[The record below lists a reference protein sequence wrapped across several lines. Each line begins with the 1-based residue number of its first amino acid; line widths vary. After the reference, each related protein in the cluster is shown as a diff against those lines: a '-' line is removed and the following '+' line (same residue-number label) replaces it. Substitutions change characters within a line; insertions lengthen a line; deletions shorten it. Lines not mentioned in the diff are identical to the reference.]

1 MLSEQRVGFTFAP
14 NFFLALTVDSLAKQ
28 HTGSLNLDLSNLA
41 VIMCGGEANR
51 TKNLAA
57 VDKVL
62 RQYGAPE
69 HSIKAAYGLSETCSA
84 CYYNLESPGYDIE
97 NGNAFATVG
106 KPLPGLECKI
116 VPQDDQGDQNQGLIH
131 LRGEVLFQGYH
142 NNSAAT
148 EACMT
153 EDGWMNTG
161 DIGQLDENGNLQL
174 LGRAKEVL
182 ILNGN
187 NYSSFEIEYAVETS
201 DITGLTPTF
210 TAIFSTWDE
219 ERDSEAA
226 VVLFNPTEA
235 AIGPKKLRATLQ
247 AIEKAVFSVC
257 AQKAR
262 HIIPLPKFL
271 LPKSTIGKLSRAK
284 LRQEYEQGIF
294 DEYIPEEQVS
304 GELVN
309 GDIKPSLDN
318 ISHLQ
323 KEIAEIYAS
332 VVGVEAKDLLGQDA
346 LLNSG
351 INSMGFMRLKKALEK
366 GLKIHQEIPMPLLI
380 RCHSI
385 AELEHELTLIGTVS
399 GEYDPIVPLATEGS
413 KQPLFLLHPGAG
425 EFLCWMGMLKY
436 LPDRPIYALR
446 AKGLHPGEG
455 TFDGLPD
462 LLQCYYTAIR
472 RTQPKG
478 PYAMLGYCFGGL
490 LCFELAKMLEAD
502 GEQVVFCGGI
512 DNPPSLESTI
522 GQVRYRSLMIDVL
535 PVVTDLTPD
544 EARIFA
550 EETADLT
557 DEEFYELLFTKFS
570 PEFIENMDI
579 TVPRL
584 QAFGRVEDCMRLI
597 ASKYVPEGTVET
609 TDIFCADPMP
619 HFGASPEVWRRDVLG
634 GWKEHVRDGN
644 VTFHDVQGTHISM
657 IKEPHIVDFQ
667 RIVNEA
673 LAARGI

>member
-1 MLSEQRVGFTFAP
+1 ME
-14 NFFLALTVDSLAKQ
+14 SLAKQ
-28 HTGSLNLDLSNLA
+28 DTASLNLDLSNLA

-51 TKNLAA
+51 TKNLGA
-57 VDKVL
+57 VDNVL
-62 RQYGAPE
+62 RRYGAPK

-84 CYYNLESPGYDIE
+84 CYYNLGSPDYDIE
-97 NGNAFATVG
+97 HDNAFATVG

-116 VPQDDQGDQNQGLIH
+116 VPQDDQADRTQGLIH
-131 LRGEVLFQGYH
+131 LRGGVLFKGYH
-142 NNSAAT
+142 NDSAAS
-148 EACMT
+148 EACMSK
-153 EDGWMNTG
+153 DGWLNTG
-161 DIGQLDENGNLQL
+161 DIGHLDQNGNLQL

-201 DITGLTPTF
+201 NIVGLTPTF
-210 TAIFSTWDE
+210 TAVFSTWDQTK
-219 ERDSEAA
+219 DSEAP

-235 AIGPKKLRATLQ
+235 AIGPKNLRTTLQ
-247 AIEKAVFSVC
+247 AIDKAIFSVC
-257 AQKAR
+257 AQRAL
-262 HIIPLPKFL
+262 HIIPLPKAR

-284 LRQEYEQGIF
+284 LKQEYEKGSF
-294 DEYIPEEQVS
+294 DEYVAKEQVS
-304 GELVN
+304 ENLFN
-309 GDIKPSLDN
+309 REPKQSLDN

-323 KEIAEIYAS
+323 KEIAEIYTS
-332 VVGVEAKDLLGQDA
+332 VVGVESKNLLGQDA

-385 AELEHELTLIGTVS
+385 AELAHELTLIGTVS
-399 GEYDPIVPLATEGS
+399 REFDPIVPLAVEGS
-413 KQPLFLLHPGAG
+413 KHPLFLLHPGAG
-425 EFLCWMGMLKY
+425 EFLCWIGMLGY
-436 LPDRPIYALR
+436 LPDRPVYALR
-446 AKGLHPGEG
+446 AKGLHLGEG

-462 LLQCYYTAIR
+462 LLECYYNAIR

-490 LCFELAKMLEAD
+490 LSFELAKKFEAD
-502 GEQVVFCGGI
+502 GEKVIFCGGI
-512 DNPPSLESTI
+512 DNPPSLKSTI

-544 EARIFA
+544 EARAFA
-550 EETADLT
+550 EETANLT
-557 DEEFYELLFTKFS
+557 NEQFYELLFRKFS
-570 PEFIENMDI
+570 PEFIEKMDI

-609 TDIFCADPMP
+609 MDIFCADPMP
-619 HFGASPEVWRRDVLG
+619 HFGASPEVWRKNVLG
-634 GWKEHVRDGN
+634 GWKEYTRDSNVR
-644 VTFHDVQGTHISM
+644 FHDVPGTHISL
-657 IKEPHIVDFQ
+657 IKKPHIVDFQ
-667 RIVNEA
+667 RIVNKA
-673 LAARGI
+673 LVARGI